1 MNNFDKYD
9 EYANIT
15 KEITD
20 KYIMLKKWEEW
31 TFDRSQ
37 CCLGIVEKSV
47 EQIRT
52 LLPDKDKLMSLT
64 KEEYND
70 MFEAINAIRSVIGI
84 LEGELKLYKQRYE
97 DTYKSMTSV
106 TEEMING

>member
-9 EYANIT
+9 EYVNIT

-37 CCLGIVEKSV
+37 RCLGIVEKSV

-70 MFEAINAIRSVIGI
+70 MFEAINAIRSVMDI
-84 LEGELKLYKQRYE
+84 LESELKLYKKRYE

>member
-1 MNNFDKYD
+1 M
-9 EYANIT
+9 
-15 KEITD
+15 
-20 KYIMLKKWEEW
+20 
-31 TFDRSQ
+31 
-37 CCLGIVEKSV
+37 

-84 LEGELKLYKQRYE
+84 LEGELKLYKKRYE
-97 DTYKSMTSV
+97 DTYKSMTLV